1 MPATEPLTVDEVA
14 AHLRMTEAGRL
25 ADLDY
30 IVSLINAARV
40 LAEKLTAR
48 ALITQ
53 TWQLKLDDWQTNKIV
68 LPRLDVQSITSIQYV
83 DANGATQ
90 PLASNQYTNTGL
102 GNRIV
107 IPSYG
112 VTWPSLRQHVD
123 VVTITFVAGYGAASA
138 VPQPIK
144 RWMLLHISNLFENRE
159 ALIIGAPGSKNTYS
173 ELMLDLYKVP
183 FA

>member
-1 MPATEPLTVDEVA
+1 
-14 AHLRMTEAGRL
+14 MTEAGRL

-30 IVSLINAARV
+30 IVSLINATRV

-53 TWQLKLDDWQTNKIV
+53 TWQLKLDDWQSNRII
-68 LPRLDVQSITSIQYV
+68 LPRLDVQSISSIQYV
-83 DANGATQ
+83 DVNGATQ
-90 PLASNQYTNTGL
+90 TLANNQYTNTGL
-102 GNRIV
+102 GNRIL

-144 RWMLLHISNLFENRE
+144 RWMLLHISDLFENRE
-159 ALIIGAPGSKNTYS
+159 AVIVGAPIVKNIYA
-173 ELMLDLYKVP
+173 EMMLDMFKVP